1 MQTSAD
7 NVKESVERGDTYDPD
22 ETIIEVDGN
31 TDVENNN
38 TLNDSLIQ
46 GATEIGGGYKGI
58 QSSSEKAECELKESD
73 MPVQTRN
80 VQLMCSDGIS
90 IQKCRSDRNP
100 RKRKGYNLDGS
111 KRVGRL
117 LLDDALKL
125 KDVNMTGWSK
135 ARKFAFKRIK
145 ENPNSTSRVRR
156 KANVDG
162 RRRSTSC
169 LCNSCLSMV
178 QTTIRVCS
186 PCAYK
191 EELDISAPTTPAS
204 W

>member
-38 TLNDSLIQ
+38 TMNDSLLQ
-46 GATEIGGGYKGI
+46 GVTEIGGGYKGI
-58 QSSSEKAECELKESD
+58 QATNEKTECELKESD

-80 VQLMCSDGIS
+80 PQVTCSDGIS
-90 IQKCRSDRNP
+90 RSKCRSNRNP

-125 KDVNMTGWSK
+125 KDVNMAGWSK
-135 ARKFAFKRIK
+135 ARKSAFKRIK
-145 ENPNSTSRVRR
+145 ENPNSYYYRFNKPGETQGKR
-156 KANVDG
+156 G
-162 RRRSTSC
+162 WT
-169 LCNSCLSMV
+169 
-178 QTTIRVCS
+178 
-186 PCAYK
+186 K
-191 EELDISAPTTPAS
+191 EEHKLFMQQLFKYGANNN
-204 W
+204 

>member
-38 TLNDSLIQ
+38 TLNDSLLQ
-46 GATEIGGGYKGI
+46 GVTEIGGGFKGI
-58 QSSSEKAECELKESD
+58 QASSEKAECELKESD
-73 MPVQTRN
+73 MPVQTK
-80 VQLMCSDGIS
+80 LTCSDGIS
-90 IQKCRSDRNP
+90 RSKCRSDRNP

-125 KDVNMTGWSK
+125 KDVNMTG
-135 ARKFAFKRIK
+135 
-145 ENPNSTSRVRR
+145 
-156 KANVDG
+156 
-162 RRRSTSC
+162 
-169 LCNSCLSMV
+169 
-178 QTTIRVCS
+178 
-186 PCAYK
+186 
-191 EELDISAPTTPAS
+191 
-204 W
+204 